1 MVKLVIK
8 TGLYTIGGLAL
19 FSSAGVV
26 DYPQADFV
34 DFVACIST
42 GSACIL
48 AAEKIKYEWQE
59 DEVIIPEP
67 ENVILEIPQRH
78 AYNWAKQGKPG
89 EFRL

>member
-1 MVKLVIK
+1 MVKLAIK
-8 TGLYTIGGLAL
+8 TGLYTVGGLAL

-42 GSACIL
+42 GAACIL
-48 AAEKIKYEWQE
+48 AAEKIKVNWNDE
-59 DEVIIPEP
+59 DVIIPEP

-78 AYNWAKQGKPG
+78 AYNWAKQGRPG
-89 EFRL
+89 EIRL